1 MEHQKPHRQLLA
13 ATVFTFV
20 FMTGFALST
29 CMLGTLLPGIITH
42 YGLSLT
48 QASSLNTL
56 YEAANA
62 GAMVMALFVL
72 DRLPKGKLLV
82 LLGFLFGLILILHGR
97 APTFA
102 VLLGVRLV
110 MGVVGSLLDN
120 LCSSYISDLYGAH
133 RARYISIL
141 HTLYA
146 IGSMLAPKFAALY
159 YARGGWSL
167 AYLISGG
174 AMALTG
180 VLAALILSILGFP
193 KPTDREEKASA
204 SPIPYREM
212 FRSRNLLWLGVVS
225 ILIAGQFYVTIWLST
240 YLDWLDKGLYT
251 VEFCSTIMTA
261 LYLGMI
267 LSRVGLAAISEKIGA
282 ARYLKWASLLSSL
295 LLIGLLLIQ
304 KPMVWLV
311 GAFLYG
317 LISGAMFT
325 ARIVLS
331 CQEFP
336 QYSSTASAFTGVFAA
351 LGSVCFNF
359 LMGAA
364 ADAGFYTQAML
375 VNSVIV
381 LMTFFVFQF
390 GYREKGGE
398 QVS

>member
-1 MEHQKPHRQLLA
+1 MEHQNRHRQLLA

-72 DRLPKGKLLV
+72 DRLHKGKLLV

-102 VLLGVRLV
+102 LLLGIRLV
-110 MGVVGSLLDN
+110 MGIVGSLLDN
-120 LCSSYISDLYGAH
+120 LCASYISDLYGEK

-146 IGSMLAPKFAALY
+146 IGSMLAPKFAALC
-159 YARGGWSL
+159 YAKGGWGL
-167 AYLISGG
+167 AYLVSGG

-180 VLAALILSILGFP
+180 TLAALLLSILGFP
-193 KPTDREEKASA
+193 APAGREEKTV
-204 SPIPYREM
+204 SPSIPYREM
-212 FRSRNLLWLGVVS
+212 LRSRNLFWLSVTS

-240 YLDWLDKGLYT
+240 YLDWLDRGVYT

-282 ARYLKWASLLSSL
+282 ARYLQWASLLSSL
-295 LLIGLLLIQ
+295 LLIALLLIQ
-304 KPMVWLV
+304 RPVVWLV

-351 LGSVCFNF
+351 LGSVGFNF
-359 LMGAA
+359 FMGAA

-375 VNSVIV
+375 VNALIV
-381 LMTFFVFQF
+381 LLTFFVFQF
-390 GYREKGGE
+390 GYRENRAA
-398 QVS
+398 Q

>member
-1 MEHQKPHRQLLA
+1 MMEHQNRHRQLLA

-72 DRLPKGKLLV
+72 DRLHKGKLLV

-102 VLLGVRLV
+102 LLLGIRLV
-110 MGVVGSLLDN
+110 MGIVGSLLDN
-120 LCSSYISDLYGAH
+120 LCASYISDLYGEK

-146 IGSMLAPKFAALY
+146 IGSMLAPKFAALC
-159 YARGGWSL
+159 YAKGGWGL
-167 AYLISGG
+167 AYLVSGG

-180 VLAALILSILGFP
+180 TLAALLLSILGFP
-193 KPTDREEKASA
+193 APAGREEKTV
-204 SPIPYREM
+204 SPSIPYREM
-212 FRSRNLLWLGVVS
+212 LRSRNLFWLSVTS

-240 YLDWLDKGLYT
+240 YLDWLDRGVYT

-282 ARYLKWASLLSSL
+282 ARYLQWASLLSSL
-295 LLIGLLLIQ
+295 LLIALLLIQ
-304 KPMVWLV
+304 RPVVWLV

-351 LGSVCFNF
+351 LGSVAFNF
-359 LMGAA
+359 FMGAA

-375 VNSVIV
+375 VNALIV
-381 LMTFFVFQF
+381 LLTFFVFQF
-390 GYREKGGE
+390 GYRENRAA
-398 QVS
+398 Q